1 MKLFEWF
8 RNRQIKKRWKEKK
21 VYLDGVEVKPF
32 KCQFVTPQFNMFE
45 AKILSVCLD
54 MAETAKCGSDI
65 KDVWRSSCKTL
76 REKLLGMVPKDC
88 VGWFDRSAT

>member
-32 KCQFVTPQFNMFE
+32 KCQFITPQFNLME
-45 AKILSVCLD
+45 AKILSLCLD
-54 MAETAKCGSDI
+54 MAEEAKCGSDI
-65 KDVWRSSCKTL
+65 KDAWRRSCKTL

-88 VGWFDRSAT
+88 VGWFER

>member
-1 MKLFEWF
+1 MKLLEWF
-8 RNRQIKKRWKEKK
+8 RIRQIKKRWKEKK

-88 VGWFDRSAT
+88 VGWFNRSAT